1 MKKTLGGERL
11 GTGSKIQ
18 VDLHNYS
25 RSSHNL
31 GRIFKTDMAAGTLV
45 PFMCE
50 LGLNGDTF
58 DIDLTSKVRTLPTN
72 GPLFGLFKQQLDLFV
87 CPIRLYIAALHN
99 NMLGVGLD
107 MAKIKLPIMS
117 ITGNSLDFTQDDLNS
132 QQVSQSSL
140 LAYLGVRGLGKIED
154 LTPRNF
160 NGIPLLAYWDIYKS
174 YYANKQEEIGFVIGS
189 DNFSWTSATL
199 KRESGTPN
207 FHSHRTQK
215 QQQTLYGIGKQDQE
229 RLT

>member
-50 LGLNGDTF
+50 LGLNGDTS
-58 DIDLTSKVRTLPTN
+58 DIDLTTKVRTLPTN
-72 GPLFGLFKQQLDLFV
+72 GPLFGTFKQQLDLFV

-107 MAKIKLPIMS
+107 MAKVKFPIMQ
-117 ITGNSLDFTQDDLNS
+117 ITGNSLDLTQDELNA
-132 QQVSQSSL
+132 QQVSQTSL
-140 LAYLGVRGLGKIED
+140 
-154 LTPRNF
+154 
-160 NGIPLLAYWDIYKS
+160 S
-174 YYANKQEEIGFVIGS
+174 
-189 DNFSWTSATL
+189 
-199 KRESGTPN
+199 
-207 FHSHRTQK
+207 
-215 QQQTLYGIGKQDQE
+215 
-229 RLT
+229 